1 MQAQVLRESDF
12 QKYPPEAKNLALQHI
27 ALLQQL
33 PTAFTVVFLR
43 EVIDYDWRFPAERG
57 ELDDQLRYLGAMSP
71 EKLQTTMAGFASLSA
86 ASTIARERWWVDP
99 IASTEKLTAQL
110 WADHQIN
117 SFRAAAETFQQN
129 FRATIPEPDP
139 AVPRLCIVI
148 VGKDATPG
156 DLKLFQKLR
165 PYGTYFTQ
173 VNPAGGVNSLLSAL
187 NARAHATPAP
197 YAHWYIDGGMAQ
209 PVQASQVA
217 AVSYDS
223 LSPVREALLEKMTT
237 VRLSGAIGG
246 PENLRSVLA
255 ELRPDQIRA
264 AGTSGD
270 EILRRFELSLLT
282 EGSGTQI
289 FSTTFVQWAAR
300 EALRRARPVTLLAR
314 YSPRQT
320 QRPMNEMW
328 RASKAPLKLDP
339 LGSLA
344 DADMGAYYTWINLMR
359 LTGAGTSR
367 FVAWFEDQNEA
378 VVVAPAMAKGTV
390 STSPCDLPK
399 ILSWIS

>member
-1 MQAQVLRESDF
+1 MQVQVRESDF
-12 QKYPPEAKNLALQHI
+12 QKYPPEANKLVIEHI
-27 ALLQQL
+27 SLLQQL
-33 PTAFTVVFLR
+33 PVAFTVLFLR
-43 EVIDYDWRFPAERG
+43 ELIDYDWRFPAERA

-71 EKLQTTMAGFASLSA
+71 EELKATMSGFASLTA
-86 ASTIARERWWVDP
+86 ASAIAREGWWADP
-99 IASTEKLTAQL
+99 IASTEKLTARL
-110 WADHQIN
+110 WADHQMDR
-117 SFRAAAETFQQN
+117 FRNVAETFQRD
-129 FRATIPEPDP
+129 FRTAMPEPDP

-165 PYGTYFTQ
+165 PHGTYFTQ

-187 NARAHATPAP
+187 NARTHANPAP
-197 YAHWYIDGGMAQ
+197 YAHWYIDGGVAQ
-209 PVQASQVA
+209 LVPNGQIA
-217 AVSYDS
+217 AVSYDA
-223 LSPVREALLEKMTT
+223 LGPVRKALLEKMTA

-255 ELRPDQIRA
+255 QLRPDQIHA

-300 EALRRARPVTLLAR
+300 EALRRAQPVTLLAR

-328 RASKAPLKLDP
+328 MASKAPLKLDP
-339 LGSLA
+339 QGSLV
-344 DADMGAYYTWINLMR
+344 DANMGAYYTWINLMR
-359 LTGAGTSR
+359 LNGARSSC

-378 VVVAPAMAKGTV
+378 VVIAPAMAGGTV
-390 STSPCDLPK
+390 STSPCDLPR